1 MKKGGPAPAHAAKG
15 HKQETVG
22 ASTSTQPKGGSDP
35 SLTKAE
41 ITAIVE
47 KTVSEALARQ
57 MSEFQAEI
65 TKSTKQQV
73 QDVSDRLLE
82 LGDKSLDANATHV
95 KRFKEVE
102 DTLSDLNQRCS
113 GLLEKLVKEKLDG
126 IVEEKV
132 RLILRKI
139 HPVSS
144 LLMAWNHLSILLP
157 CMCMSSTVW
166 IFFDATALETV
177 RA

>member
-22 ASTSTQPKGGSDP
+22 ASASTQPKGGSDP

-82 LGDKSLDANATHV
+82 VGDKSLDANAKNV

-102 DTLSDLNQRCS
+102 DTLSSLNQRC

-144 LLMAWNHLSILLP
+144 LLMAWNRLFVLLP
-157 CMCMSSTVW
+157 CMCMSSAVW
-166 IFFDATALETV
+166 IFFDARALETV